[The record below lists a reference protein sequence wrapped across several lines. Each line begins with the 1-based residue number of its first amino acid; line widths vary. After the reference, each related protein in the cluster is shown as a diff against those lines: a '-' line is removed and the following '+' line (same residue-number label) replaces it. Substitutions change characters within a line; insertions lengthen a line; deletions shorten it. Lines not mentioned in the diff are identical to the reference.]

1 MPRKDIGKHRHD
13 GISPTTRSVEVTPG
27 GQPTGRHRQEI
38 ESTELTRLRA
48 RLKPIYAT
56 PAARIGLVAGLVCC
70 LGLAAA
76 VETRDAGSPAR
87 TATSVAAAE
96 QAAAQAAADRSLT
109 DTQQRA
115 SRSSVREAFTPEK
128 PPSPTPTA
136 TTPAPPA
143 PAKTTP
149 PTRKPKPRKTP
160 VKRAT
165 TPSTTKATTAAPKP
179 KPAIVAPVAGLTQ
192 AQMNNAATIVKTGVS
207 MGIPQRGLI
216 VAIATSMQESN
227 LLNLANTGL
236 PESLNYPNEGT
247 GYDHDSVGLFQQ
259 RTSSGWGTVQ
269 ELMTPSISAQKFFNA
284 LEQIFGWQNMS
295 IASAAQ
301 AVQVSAFPDA
311 YAQHEL
317 AATTVVQALS

>member
-27 GQPTGRHRQEI
+27 GQPTGRHRREI
-38 ESTELTRLRA
+38 ESTQLTTLRT

-56 PAARIGLVAGLVCC
+56 PAARIGLAAGLVCC

-76 VETRDAGSPAR
+76 VETRDAGAPAR
-87 TATSVAAAE
+87 AATSVAAAE
-96 QAAAQAAADRSLT
+96 QAAAQAAADRSIAE
-109 DTQQRA
+109 TQQRA
-115 SRSSVREAFTPEK
+115 SRSNIRQAFTPEQA
-128 PPSPTPTA
+128 PSPTPTA

-143 PAKTTP
+143 PARTTP
-149 PTRKPKPRKTP
+149 PARKPTPRKTAT
-160 VKRAT
+160 KRAT
-165 TPSTTKATTAAPKP
+165 TPTKSATTAAPKP
-179 KPAIVAPVAGLTQ
+179 KPTVVAPVAGLTQ

-269 ELMTPSISAQKFFNA
+269 ELMTPAISAQKFFSA
-284 LEQIFGWQNMS
+284 LEQIIGWQNMS
-295 IASAAQ
+295 IAGAAQ

>member
-1 MPRKDIGKHRHD
+1 M
-13 GISPTTRSVEVTPG
+13 
-27 GQPTGRHRQEI
+27 
-38 ESTELTRLRA
+38 
-48 RLKPIYAT
+48 
-56 PAARIGLVAGLVCC
+56 
-70 LGLAAA
+70 
-76 VETRDAGSPAR
+76 ETRDAGSPAR

-96 QAAAQAAADRSLT
+96 QAAAQAAANRSL
-109 DTQQRA
+109 DETQQRA
-115 SRSSVREAFTPEK
+115 SRSSVREAFTPQQA
-128 PPSPTPTA
+128 PSPTPTA

-143 PAKTTP
+143 PTKTTP
-149 PTRKPKPRKTP
+149 PTRKPTPRKTTP
-160 VKRAT
+160 TKRAT
-165 TPSTTKATTAAPKP
+165 TPTKRATTVAPKP
-179 KPAIVAPVAGLTQ
+179 KPAVVAPVAGLTQ

-269 ELMTPSISAQKFFNA
+269 ELMTPAISAQKFFNA
-284 LEQIFGWQNMS
+284 LEQIIGWQNMS
-295 IASAAQ
+295 IAGAAQ

-317 AATTVVQALS
+317 AATTVVQALT

>member
-1 MPRKDIGKHRHD
+1 
-13 GISPTTRSVEVTPG
+13 V
-27 GQPTGRHRQEI
+27 
-38 ESTELTRLRA
+38 
-48 RLKPIYAT
+48 
-56 PAARIGLVAGLVCC
+56 
-70 LGLAAA
+70 
-76 VETRDAGSPAR
+76 
-87 TATSVAAAE
+87 
-96 QAAAQAAADRSLT
+96 
-109 DTQQRA
+109 
-115 SRSSVREAFTPEK
+115 
-128 PPSPTPTA
+128 
-136 TTPAPPA
+136 
-143 PAKTTP
+143 
-149 PTRKPKPRKTP
+149 
-160 VKRAT
+160 
-165 TPSTTKATTAAPKP
+165 
-179 KPAIVAPVAGLTQ
+179 VAPVAGLTQ

-295 IASAAQ
+295 IAGAAQ